1 MVFQGDLAWMGV
13 MLLATVRLGALFVM
27 APVFGGIAMPV
38 QVRVIVVL
46 AFAVT
51 LVAGLPVPE
60 AGPPLQ
66 PWPLLVAAVRELA
79 LGAAMAF
86 GLFAA
91 FGTFQFAG
99 KILDIQIGFSLGSV
113 FDPATRT
120 HAPMLGTA
128 LNTLALALFFA
139 IDGHHMLLRAVAYSL
154 HKLPPGHWPHGWSL
168 VPFVD
173 QFGAMFV
180 LGLTVV
186 APVVVALF
194 LVDVGLGVVSRTMPQ
209 LNVFTVGIPAKI
221 VVGLLALASTLVAMA
236 PVMARVFQSLFGF
249 WQQLMA

>member
-1 MVFQGDLAWMGV
+1 
-13 MLLATVRLGALFVM
+13 
-27 APVFGGIAMPV
+27 
-38 QVRVIVVL
+38 
-46 AFAVT
+46 
-51 LVAGLPVPE
+51 
-60 AGPPLQ
+60 
-66 PWPLLVAAVRELA
+66 
-79 LGAAMAF
+79 
-86 GLFAA
+86 
-91 FGTFQFAG
+91 
-99 KILDIQIGFSLGSV
+99 
-113 FDPATRT
+113 
-120 HAPMLGTA
+120 MLGTA

-154 HKLPPGHWPHGWSL
+154 HKLPPGHWPDGWSL